1 VEGTLDPDSG
11 GFIAFLSPELVYSP
25 RVDLTF
31 QLVVRLPV
39 LNRLNGFHEEGPF
52 AALAAVLLN
61 ALRLRR
67 LRPEAL
73 ALGALALAMLAADT
87 WLLLDP
93 APTAALAH
101 WLSIRP
107 SNALHL
113 GLRALSLAVFAAGL
127 LLHRQRQRAA
137 DLMGLPRP
145 RALWV
150 GLALI
155 AGGFA
160 LQFGLAFVLDE
171 LRR

>member
-1 VEGTLDPDSG
+1 MRGALPGIDAALLRPSLAAGVGARAP
-11 GFIAFLSPELVYSP
+11 YSAQMGM
-25 RVDLTF
+25 LASF
-31 QLVVRLPV
+31 F
-39 LNRLNGFHEEGPF
+39 GGPF

-73 ALGALALAMLAADT
+73 ALGALALVMLVADT

-113 GLRALSLAVFAAGL
+113 WLRALSLAVFAAGL

-137 DLMGLPRP
+137 ELMGLQRP
-145 RALWV
+145 RGFWV
-150 GLALI
+150 GLGLI
-155 AGGFA
+155 AAGLL
-160 LQFGLAFVLDE
+160 LQVGLAVALDTVLAG
-171 LRR
+171 RAA